1 MALLDLVLDLR
12 NLTRAWDAVAD
23 NGGISGTDDV
33 SIVRWR
39 RNWEERLI
47 DLTRAVRCNQYKPHQ
62 LRTRK
67 IPKRGHAG
75 VRVLRIP
82 TVTDRVLQRACAQV
96 LVPLYESCFLDSS
109 FGYRPRR
116 GLREAVQQIIILR
129 ENGCSLVLSADI
141 DAFFDTV
148 DHELL
153 LRFLQNDLPD
163 ESLLYL
169 IQSWLSIGAASATR
183 TVGIPQGSPISPLLA
198 NIYLHRFDLSMHVNG
213 LDLVRYADD
222 FVILYCHADE
232 SEKIN
237 RIVEN
242 ALLAL
247 GLKLEPSKTF
257 MTSFEQGFTF
267 LGVRFYRDEYSYTW
281 EDKEICVSGDEVDW
295 LFSKYGGGYV

>member
-1 MALLDLVLDLR
+1 MTLLDLVLDLE

-23 NGGISGTDDV
+23 NAGISGTDNV

-47 DLTRAVRCNQYKPHQ
+47 DLARAVRCNCYQPHK

-67 IPKRGHAG
+67 IPKRRRAG
-75 VRVLRIP
+75 YRVLRIP

-96 LVPLYESCFLDSS
+96 LMPMYESCFLDTS
-109 FGYRPRR
+109 FGYRPGR
-116 GLREAVQQIIILR
+116 GLREAVQKIITLR
-129 ENGCSLVLSADI
+129 ENGYSFALSADI

-169 IQSWLSIGAASATR
+169 IQSWLAIGAASDVR

-198 NIYLHRFDLSMHVNG
+198 NIYLHRFDLSMRVNG
-213 LDLVRYADD
+213 LNLVRYADD
-222 FVILYCHADE
+222 FVILFCHVDE
-232 SEKIN
+232 KEKVFN
-237 RIVEN
+237 IVEN

-247 GLKLEPSKTF
+247 ALKLEPLKTF
-257 MTSFEQGFTF
+257 MTSFEEGFTF

-281 EDKEICVSGDEVDW
+281 EDKEISVSGDEVDW
-295 LFSKYGGGYV
+295 LFSKYGGGYE

>member
-1 MALLDLVLDLR
+1 MTLLDLVLDMR
-12 NLTRAWDAVAD
+12 NLTCAWDAVAD
-23 NGGISGTDDV
+23 NAGIAGSDDI
-33 SIVRWR
+33 SIIRWR

-47 DLTRAVRCNQYKPHQ
+47 DLARAVRCNHYKPHQ

-67 IPKRGHAG
+67 VPKRGQG
-75 VRVLRIP
+75 GYRILRIP

-96 LVPLYESCFLDSS
+96 LMPLYESCFLDCSY
-109 FGYRPRR
+109 GYRPKR

-153 LRFLQNDLPD
+153 LRFLHTDLPD
-163 ESLLYL
+163 ESLLHL
-169 IQSWLSIGAASATR
+169 IQSWLSIGAVSARQTI
-183 TVGIPQGSPISPLLA
+183 GIPQGSPISPLLA
-198 NIYLHRFDLSMHVNG
+198 NIYLHRFDLSMRSNG
-213 LDLVRYADD
+213 LNLIRYADD
-222 FVILYCHADE
+222 FVILFSHADD
-232 SEKIN
+232 SEKIH
-237 RIVEN
+237 RIVED

-247 GLKLEPSKTF
+247 GLRLEPSKTF

-267 LGVRFYRDEYSYTW
+267 LGVRFYRDEYCYTW

-295 LFSKYGGGYV
+295 LFTKYGGEYE